1 MPSRQFILTTFFI
14 GLWYTD
20 VRCHGLSDLQLSE
33 LSLFIKDAWTFSIR
47 LDIDFFLF
55 KYYQQIILRRLFLKP

>member
-14 GLWYTD
+14 GLWYSD

-33 LSLFIKDAWTFSIR
+33 LSLAYLLKTREHLASALILIFFCLNIISKSFWGVFS
-47 LDIDFFLF
+47 
-55 KYYQQIILRRLFLKP
+55 